1 MDSQPTG
8 HVFISYDREDQPYTR
23 KLADSL
29 HKRGLDVWMD
39 DRIDFGDRW
48 WREIVKAVRASAAFV
63 IVMTPVA
70 IYDAE
75 AGIDNPA
82 AGTSRLTTRPAERWA
97 FCWGWIR

>member
-1 MDSQPTG
+1 MAD
-8 HVFISYDREDQPYTR
+8 VFISYAREDQTYAR
-23 KLADSL
+23 KLAEGL
-29 HKRGLDVWMD
+29 RQRGFEVWMD

-48 WREIVKAVRASAAFV
+48 WQTIVQAIRASAAFV

-82 AGTSRLTTRPAERWA
+82 AGASRLTTRPAERRV
-97 FCWGWIR
+97 FCRDWIH